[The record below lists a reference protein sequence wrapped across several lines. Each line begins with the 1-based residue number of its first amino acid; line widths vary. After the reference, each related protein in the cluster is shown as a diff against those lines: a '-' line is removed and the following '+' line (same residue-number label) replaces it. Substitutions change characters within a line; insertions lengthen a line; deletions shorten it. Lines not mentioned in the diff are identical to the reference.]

1 MTNDS
6 SARYPRLLGDV
17 GGTHARFGWIANAGA
32 AIGQVVSYDGDAY
45 PDLQA
50 AIAHYLARRGGAPAA
65 CAIGIATPVLGDT
78 VTMTNR
84 DWSFSI
90 RALKRLIGCERLVV
104 LNDFAALALSLS
116 TLGPRDLLRV
126 GGAAATAE
134 GTAAIL
140 GPGTGLGVAGL
151 LATPAGPVPIV
162 GEGGHVTLAA
172 ADNEEDRLLAALR
185 RRFGHVSAE
194 RALSG
199 PGLVN
204 LHRAICELRGQ
215 APPDL
220 DAPAVSAAALDG
232 SDPCCAAAIDA
243 FFAFLGTVAGD
254 LALTLGAR
262 GGVYIGGGIVPQLG
276 DAIGRS
282 RFRERFERKG
292 RYARYL
298 EAIPVWVVTS
308 SEPVALHGADRAL
321 DARVAAGISV

>member
-6 SARYPRLLGDV
+6 SAPYPRLVGDV
-17 GGTHARFGWIANAGA
+17 GGTHARFGWIATAGA
-32 AIGQVVSYDGDAY
+32 AIGHVATYDGEAY

-50 AIAHYLARRGGAPAA
+50 AIAHYLGQRDRAPAS
-65 CAIGIATPVLGDT
+65 CAIGIATPVLGDS

-90 RALKRLIGCERLVV
+90 RALKRRIGCERLVV

-126 GGAAATAE
+126 GGTGAAAE
-134 GTAAIL
+134 GTVALL

-151 LATPAGPVPIV
+151 LATPAGLIPIV
-162 GEGGHVTLAA
+162 GEGGHITLGAS
-172 ADNEEDRLLAALR
+172 DGEEDRLLAALR
-185 RRFGHVSAE
+185 QRFGHVSAE

-215 APPDL
+215 AAAPL
-220 DAPAVSAAALDG
+220 DAPAITAAALDG
-232 SDPCCAAAIDA
+232 SDPSCEVAIDA

-262 GGVYIGGGIVPQLG
+262 GGVYVGGGIVPQLG

-282 RFRERFERKG
+282 RFRERFESKG
-292 RYARYL
+292 RCARYL
-298 EAIPVWVVTS
+298 EAIPVWVITS

-321 DARVAAGISV
+321 DARVACGISV